1 MSPLDIHITAQGI
14 ITAASALTALSVFIA
29 FFVKVMRFI
38 DRQKAQDEELKRLRE
53 AHDADIK
60 SVKDEQS
67 IIVYG
72 QLACLKGLQEKGCN
86 GPVTEAINTL
96 EKHLNKEAH
105 K

>member
-1 MSPLDIHITAQGI
+1 MDIHITAQGI
-14 ITAASALTALSVFIA
+14 ITTASALTALSVFIA

-38 DRQKAQDEELKRLRE
+38 DRQKAQDEELKKLRE